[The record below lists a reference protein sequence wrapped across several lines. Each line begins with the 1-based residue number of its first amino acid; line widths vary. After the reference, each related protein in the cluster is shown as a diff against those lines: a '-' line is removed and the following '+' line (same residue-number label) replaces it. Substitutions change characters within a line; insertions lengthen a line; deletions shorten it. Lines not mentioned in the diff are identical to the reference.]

1 MRIGWISAS
10 LPYLPCRGGFK
21 LIGGNLIAQ
30 LSKRHE
36 IDLISLLHEGDEDHL
51 DWAKQ
56 FCVSVQGIPAR
67 GISLPL
73 RVASF
78 VSGYLA
84 GRNLNRRAEI
94 AAAMR
99 PGLESRR
106 WDVLHVEGGFAGGLL
121 PADLRVAS
129 VLSIHD
135 SEVLRAQEM
144 LKCALS
150 ARDRLNYTVR
160 KLYQPR
166 YERAVY
172 PRFGR
177 CVMVAE
183 RDAAFNRTLVPKANF
198 SVVPLGIDL
207 SYYHPMPV
215 QKEPATLVF
224 HGHLGYPPN
233 VQAAVEFA
241 RDVFPRIRSEM
252 PSAIFHLVG
261 ASPTAEIQAL
271 AATSGIKLSPD
282 LPDLRN
288 ALSSASVYVC
298 AVRFG
303 SGMKNKILEAMA
315 LGLPIVA
322 YAGSAAGIDC
332 IPGKDLEIADD
343 PEEFA
348 AKVLRL
354 LRNPA
359 EAESLA
365 DHGKLLVQEKYS
377 WDARAHAYEE
387 IYQQVID
394 ESGSRQSS
402 DRVRV

>member
-21 LIGGNLIAQ
+21 LVGGNLIAH
-30 LSKRHE
+30 LSRTHE

-67 GISLPL
+67 GVPFPL
-73 RVASF
+73 RAASF
-78 VSGYLA
+78 VSGFLR
-84 GRNLNRRAEI
+84 GRNLNHRAEV
-94 AAAMR
+94 ASAMR
-99 PGLESRR
+99 AGLTAKR
-106 WDVLHVEGGFAGGLL
+106 WDVLHVEGGFVAGLL
-121 PADLRVAS
+121 PPDLRVAS

-144 LKCALS
+144 LKCELS
-150 ARDRLNYTVR
+150 LRDRLKYTLR
-160 KLYQPR
+160 KHYQPR

-183 RDAAFNRTLVPKANF
+183 RDAAFNRSLVPKATF

-207 SYYHPMPV
+207 DYYFPQPV
-215 QKEPATLVF
+215 QKNPAVLAF

-233 VQAAVEFA
+233 VQAAIEFS
-241 RDVFPRIRSEM
+241 RDVFPRIRSEV
-252 PSAIFHLVG
+252 PSAVFHLVG
-261 ASPTAEIQAL
+261 ASPAPEIRAL
-271 AATSGIKLSPD
+271 ATTPGIEVSAD

-288 ALSSASVYVC
+288 ALTSAAVYVC
-298 AVRFG
+298 AVRYG

-315 LGLPIVA
+315 LGLPIVG

-332 IPGKDLEIADD
+332 IPGKDLEIAVD
-343 PEEFA
+343 PSDFA

-354 LRNPA
+354 LRDPA
-359 EAESLA
+359 EAKLLA
-365 DHGKLLVQEKYS
+365 DRGSLLVKEKYS
-377 WDARAHAYEE
+377 WDVRARAYEE
-387 IYQQVID
+387 IYQQVIG
-394 ESGSRQSS
+394 ERCTPSLS
-402 DRVRV
+402 